1 MNLLT
6 LNYLRYSSN
15 LKKRDQINNFAQKHK
30 GKNNNKLRDLR
41 RLATIGSNSP
51 FSPPKVVATQD
62 DRFG

>member
-15 LKKRDQINNFAQKHK
+15 FKKRDQLNHFAQKPK
-30 GKNNNKLRDLR
+30 EKNSKLRDLR
-41 RLATIGSNSP
+41 RLATVGSNSP
-51 FSPPKVVATQD
+51 FSPPKIIEPKE

>member
-6 LNYLRYSSN
+6 LNYLRYSSKF
-15 LKKRDQINNFAQKHK
+15 KKNDQLNNFGQKSK
-30 GKNNNKLRDLR
+30 EKNNKLRGLR

-51 FSPPKVVATQD
+51 FSPPKVVAPQE

>member
-15 LKKRDQINNFAQKHK
+15 FKKKPSHLAPKPKDKD
-30 GKNNNKLRDLR
+30 NKLRELR
-41 RLATIGSNSP
+41 RLATVGSNSP
-51 FSPPKVVATQD
+51 FSPPKVVAPQE